1 MRNKSKAK
9 TFSKK
14 SNRPTLTV
22 RSSILKYLN
31 RPTIANIS
39 LGGSKAKGE
48 MSLIDRIKLRES
60 KSNF

>member
-1 MRNKSKAK
+1 MKKKTEAK

-14 SNRPTLTV
+14 SNRPTLSV

-39 LGGSKAKGE
+39 LGNKSKGE
-48 MSLIDRIKLRES
+48 LSLVDRIKMRE
-60 KSNF
+60 